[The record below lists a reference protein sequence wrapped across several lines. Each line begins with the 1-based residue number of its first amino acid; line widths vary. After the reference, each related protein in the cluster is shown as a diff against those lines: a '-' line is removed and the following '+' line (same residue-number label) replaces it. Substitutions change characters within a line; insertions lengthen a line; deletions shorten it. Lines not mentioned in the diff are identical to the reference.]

1 MILLIVVIVVGAGGT
16 GGCSSTMTSVS
27 SSTTDT
33 TDSTVAAMLT
43 LPSSSP
49 LCRSQSELQPHS
61 PGSLSSSSKQ
71 SNYVNIDYFIKY
83 GAVLILYDLVVHYL
97 YILL

>member
-1 MILLIVVIVVGAGGT
+1 MVLVVGTGGN

-33 TDSTVAAMLT
+33 TDSTVAATMT

-83 GAVLILYDLVVHYL
+83 AVVLMFYYLVVYDHHVPL
-97 YILL
+97 

>member
-1 MILLIVVIVVGAGGT
+1 VTSA
-16 GGCSSTMTSVS
+16 SSG
-27 SSTTDT
+27 TTDT
-33 TDSTVAAMLT
+33 TDSAAAAVMT

-49 LCRSQSELQPHS
+49 LCCSQSELQPHS

-83 GAVLILYDLVVHYL
+83 ALFLYYATMKHITRCKVMK
-97 YILL
+97 